1 MELEGLKRALAMLE
15 ERGGGEI
22 DFSHLVTD
30 RHNQVKYY
38 MSRDKRNIIHMML
51 NVWHVAEGIAFYNK
65 IISIFI

>member
-1 MELEGLKRALAMLE
+1 MELEGLKRALVMLE
-15 ERGGGEI
+15 EGDI
-22 DFSHLVTD
+22 DVSHLVTD